1 MGDCFAETARRPL
14 VDNFDAKVSGADFE
28 ENLPQALR
36 AAGYLTGHA
45 GKWHLR
51 ANGGKG
57 VKFENYTEAKRL
69 VHLAGFDWVGGL
81 YEHNFESYDKKPYSG
96 PWGNWSHNLEWVTAE
111 ARKFISEAN
120 SDGRP
125 FFLHYA
131 ATTPHAPDVY
141 QAMEQ
146 FSPLE
151 TPEGTLSEMPDSCM
165 PSRESMLE
173 RIWAVLTD
181 EQRAAAGKG
190 EKYCVWPGVWES
202 GHGCW
207 LTHPGLAASYAAGSI
222 WTDEA
227 FGAVVSHLADLG
239 ILDNTVVVAFSDHG
253 KPGKGT
259 LNEAGVRT
267 WLSIRYPELFTPG
280 TRDDRMVSLQDLMPT
295 FLDLA
300 GVEPPY
306 VLDGRS
312 LVPQAPPR
320 PAQVAINS
328 VLQPSILGSTE
339 EPQEEDRM
347 LFLELFADRALVT
360 RNFKYVDR
368 PPRVKERPD
377 CHIDEPPVQQLFDLR
392 WDTYESFNM
401 SGVLE
406 YEYLVQEFAARI
418 DCVDKVLGLDTS
430 MEDARGKSYE
440 HCLDMK
446 LSFTDTSAEENGIDW
461 GGPVLPAGCEK
472 EKTLQACYFGDL
484 FYGLSYGL
492 LW

>member
-1 MGDCFAETARRPL
+1 MDAVGDCFAETARRPL
-14 VDNFDAKVSGADFE
+14 VDNFDSKVSGADFE

-36 AAGYLTGHA
+36 AAGYFTGHA
-45 GKWHLR
+45 GKWHLGR
-51 ANGGKG
+51 DDGT
-57 VKFENYTEAKRL
+57 KFENYTEAKRQ

-81 YEHNFESYDKKPYSG
+81 YEHNFEKYDEKPYSA

-131 ATTPHAPDVY
+131 ATTPHGPDVY

-151 TPEGTLSEMPDSCM
+151 TPEGTLSEMPESRM
-165 PSRESMLE
+165 PSRESILE
-173 RIWAVLTD
+173 RTRAVLTE
-181 EQRAAAGKG
+181 EQLAAAGKG
-190 EKYCVWPGVWES
+190 EKHCVWPGMEEG

-207 LTHPGLAASYAAGSI
+207 LIDPGLAASYAAGSI

-259 LNEAGVRT
+259 LTEGGVRT
-267 WLSIRYPELFTPG
+267 WLTIRYPELFTPG
-280 TRDDRMVSLQDLMPT
+280 TRDDRMVTLQDLMPT

-300 GVEPPY
+300 GVEPRY
-306 VLDGRS
+306 LLDGRS
-312 LVPQAPPR
+312 LVPLADPPQ
-320 PAQVAINS
+320 AQVSINS
-328 VLQPSILGSTE
+328 VPRPLNTIENTG
-339 EPQEEDRM
+339 EPQNEERM
-347 LFLELFADRALVT
+347 LFLEVFANRALVT
-360 RNFKYVDR
+360 RNFKYLDR
-368 PPRVKERPD
+368 PPRVKKKPR
-377 CHIDEPPVQQLFDLR
+377 CHITAPPVRELYDLR
-392 WDTYESFNM
+392 WDGLESFNLT
-401 SGVLE
+401 GVPE
-406 YEYLVQEFAARI
+406 YEYLVQEFAARM
-418 DCVDKVLGLDTS
+418 DCVEKVLGLDTS
-430 MEDARGKSYE
+430 MEDARGKSYQ

-446 LSFTDTSAEENGIDW
+446 LSFTDTSAEDNGIDW

-472 EKTLQACYFGDL
+472 EKTLQACYFGD
-484 FYGLSYGL
+484 
-492 LW
+492 